1 MSDLT
6 IKRRV
11 NKNQVKK
18 YKQYGYHSTGQTKE
32 SADTFE
38 NLMGALNKIKTDLVS
53 LSLVIEKSKFDAKN
67 LGTTSEFREV
77 LNHAIDA
84 KKLLKQSAFKT
95 FLPSELAEVKEIYN
109 MMQEF
114 ITTISTFTQE
124 EVNRE
129 TLYLEGVLQN
139 QDGGLRMDLAREEMK
154 ANPDRNLINQYG
166 SELDDLQQAIKK
178 SEDRID
184 YLTVLS
190 KGQLFPLYKRTI
202 EELIS
207 LMKNK
212 TLRNENQVYEFAR
225 KIGEIEGGS
234 QSTYYNWIHAHQGT
248 EYI

>member
-1 MSDLT
+1 MSELDVKKKIFSL
-6 IKRRV
+6 
-11 NKNQVKK
+11 QVKK

-32 SADTFE
+32 SAESFE

-124 EVNRE
+124 EVDRE
-129 TLYLEGVLQN
+129 TAYLDAVLQN
-139 QDGGLRMDLAREEMK
+139 EEGGLRMDIAREEMK
-154 ANPDRNLINQYG
+154 ANPDRDLINQLNF
-166 SELDDLQQAIKK
+166 ELNDIEQAIKE
-178 SEDRID
+178 SEGRID
-184 YLTVLS
+184 YLSALS

-212 TLRNENQVYEFAR
+212 TLRNENQVYEFA
-225 KIGEIEGGS
+225 KEIGGC
-234 QSTYYNWIHAHQGT
+234 STCYNWLHADWIQAHQT
-248 EYI
+248 QEYI